1 MWFFSSKARAARME
15 RKQKEME
22 EWAIQEE
29 RRMDMLYI
37 TGGTALPGT
46 IPLDAPPPDYR
57 G

>member
-1 MWFFSSKARAARME
+1 ME